1 MNVLVIT
8 NSRVYFRFKV
18 TGKTKCGQTKRKM
31 SLKKIPRY
39 SIFHICNVN
48 NEKKIRLSEF
58 LKCFIWKE
66 SVS

>member
-8 NSRVYFRFKV
+8 NPRVYFRFKV
-18 TGKTKCGQTKRKM
+18 TGKTTCGQTKRKM

-48 NEKKIRLSEF
+48 YEKKISPSEF

-66 SVS
+66 SGS

>member
-8 NSRVYFRFKV
+8 NPRVYFRFKV

-39 SIFHICNVN
+39 LIFHICNVN
-48 NEKKIRLSEF
+48 NEKKISPSEF